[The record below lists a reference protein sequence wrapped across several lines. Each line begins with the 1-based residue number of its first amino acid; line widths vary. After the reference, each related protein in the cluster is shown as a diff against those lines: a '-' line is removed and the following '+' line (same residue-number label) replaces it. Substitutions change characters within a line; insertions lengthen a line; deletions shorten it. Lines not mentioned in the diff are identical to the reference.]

1 MEEELLKYAIDNGMI
16 DLSYVQEQIEMNKRN
31 ELLKK
36 HPYKIWEGKD
46 GKWRTY
52 LPDEEKGRILKKRST
67 ENAIKDMIVEY
78 YLQVS
83 KEQAKNSKE
92 ESDENLFDACFESWK
107 KKQIAYGISGNTVYK
122 YEYDYKR
129 FFTGT
134 DFEKLDVRNVT
145 EEDITIFIISRIREL
160 NLKEKAGKA
169 LWGYISG
176 VFRSLRI
183 NKRITDDPCKYVDTK
198 SFFKFYNK
206 EVKAQSD
213 RVLSDVETEMIMERI
228 ALDHKEKS
236 WYMPSYAVELAIYT
250 GMRAGEL
257 AGLKW
262 ENVFINERIIVISK
276 SEKYNGV
283 SKEYYLSSTKTYK
296 SREFPISDEIMRL
309 FIRIRKIQEE
319 YGCYEGFVFST
330 SDGQVHCRTISD
342 CMRNKCIQIG
352 MKHTKGMNAV
362 RRTVNSRMRCAGV
375 SATVAASLLG
385 HTEEV
390 NQKNYTYD
398 ITHMDY
404 KREVV
409 DKINENLK
417 GNQGNQNNYKKK
429 MAEIL
434 DFTRLSANLKTAGDG
449 T

>member
-16 DLSYVQEQIEMNKRN
+16 DLSYVQEQIEMNKRK

-52 LPDEEKGRILKKRST
+52 LPDGEKGRILKKRST
-67 ENAIKDMIVEY
+67 KNAIEDMIVDY
-78 YLQVS
+78 YLQI
-83 KEQAKNSKE
+83 SKE
-92 ESDENLFDACFESWK
+92 ESKHNKEKEKTENQFLICFDMWK
-107 KKQIAYGISGNTVYK
+107 NKQIAYGVSGNTIYK

-129 FFTGT
+129 FFKGT
-134 DFEKLDVRNVT
+134 YFEKMDVRSIT

-176 VFRSLRI
+176 VFRSLMI
-183 NKRITDDPCKYVDTK
+183 NKKIIDDPCKYIDTK

-206 EVKAQSD
+206 EVKTQSE
-213 RVLSDVETEMIMERI
+213 RVLNNTEIKMIMERI
-228 ALDHKEKS
+228 ALDHKEKP

-262 ENVFINERIIVISK
+262 ENVFLDERIIEISK
-276 SEKYNGV
+276 SEKYNGTN
-283 SKEYYLSSTKTYK
+283 KEYYLSSTKTYK
-296 SREFPISDEIMRL
+296 SREFPISDEIMSL
-309 FIRIRKIQEE
+309 LIRIRNVQDK
-319 YGCYEGFVFST
+319 YGCYNGFVFST
-330 SDGQVHCRTISD
+330 SDGNVHCRTISD

-362 RRTVNSRMRCAGV
+362 RRTVNSRIRCAGI

-390 NQKNYTYD
+390 NNLNYTYD
-398 ITHMDY
+398 ITGMDY
-404 KREVV
+404 KMEIVE
-409 DKINENLK
+409 KMNKEMSI
-417 GNQGNQNNYKKK
+417 KK
-429 MAEIL
+429 
-434 DFTRLSANLKTAGDG
+434 
-449 T
+449 